1 MSARCDYKSIAPR
14 QRRRTVRRHGLQ
26 VVVLILFG
34 LGGGL
39 LAYLKNDHQWSAS
52 VAASPPEPPVAI
64 RPAPP
69 VVAAPAPEVSAT
81 SPMHYDFYTELPKRQ
96 VDIP

>member
-26 VVVLILFG
+26 VVALILFG

-39 LAYLKNDHQWSAS
+39 LAYLKNDHLWSAS
-52 VAASPPEPPVAI
+52 VAAPPPAVATVPTLPV
-64 RPAPP
+64 
-69 VVAAPAPEVSAT
+69 APAPAAEVSAT
-81 SPMHYDFYTELPKRQ
+81 PPMRYDFYTELPKRQ